1 VSDLRQWTELE
12 FRDGKRDVPDY
23 LVVMMYGIET
33 HRLTYDQA
41 VDAANKKAESDLL
54 NAQQDKVLAAHFKEL
69 R

>member
-1 VSDLRQWTELE
+1 MIDRWAELE
-12 FRDGKRDVPDY
+12 FRDGKRQVPDY
-23 LVVMMYGIET
+23 LVVMMTGIET